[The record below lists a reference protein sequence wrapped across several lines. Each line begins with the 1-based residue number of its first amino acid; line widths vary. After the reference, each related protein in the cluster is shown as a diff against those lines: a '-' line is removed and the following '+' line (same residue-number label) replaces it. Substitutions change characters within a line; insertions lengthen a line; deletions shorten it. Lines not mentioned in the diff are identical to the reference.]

1 MIVINICKYEKIKL
15 ELVFTFRSI
24 FFFRLRTLDTS
35 YNFRNPIKCINVML
49 LNEDIRCR

>member
-35 YNFRNPIKCINVML
+35 YNYRNPLKCINLML
-49 LNEDIRCR
+49 LNEDRV